1 VLRKNLTISN
11 RLGLHA
17 RSAAKFV
24 EIAKQFN
31 SNVTLSRNQQSANGK
46 EIMSVLLLAAPKGTA
61 IELVVSGRDEDMA
74 FKSLSELILNGFNE
88 NDSDP

>member
-1 VLRKNLTISN
+1 MLRKNLTISN